1 MPDLLLELFSEE
13 IPARMQ
19 AQAAR
24 DLERLARER
33 LAAAEL
39 DVHSL
44 RAFAGPRRLTL
55 AVDGLP
61 AAQADRREERR
72 GPRANAPDKA
82 IEGFLRSTG
91 LTRDQLS
98 ERDGVLFAELHR
110 PGRRTSD
117 LLAEM
122 VGEIVRGFP
131 WPKSMRWA
139 SGTLR
144 WVRPL
149 KRILCLFDGKV
160 VPVEIELGGGAT
172 LVASNLTE
180 GHRFLGRD
188 RAPFA
193 VTGVED
199 YAERLCDHYVILDPA
214 ERRARIAAG
223 CRAVCEAR
231 GLEWVE
237 DEGLLEEVTGL
248 AEWPVPILGDMDAGF
263 LDLPAEVIRTSMRVH
278 QRYFAV
284 RDLATDKLAPHFVV
298 VANIEP
304 QDGGAVIAH
313 GNARVLTARLSDAR
327 FFWDEDQRAG
337 NFDRW
342 LEKLRGVTFHA
353 KLGTLAERV
362 ERITALA
369 REIAPLVGADPRL
382 AEAAARL
389 CKADLASGM
398 VGEFPELQ
406 GIMGGYYVRALAQ
419 APLPLSAEPDGNED
433 PLATVEELVSFPLE
447 GGRAGMGVQGAAGA
461 SEGAGGV
468 SLSTGAASRASS
480 FDAGARTPIPGP
492 SPFRQREGWT
502 AEEIGQVADAVRDH
516 YKPLGPSDSVPTAP
530 VTVAVA
536 LADKLDTLVGFFAID
551 ERPTGSKDPY
561 ALRRAALGV
570 IRLVLG
576 NDVRSIWHPIR
587 RVRATWLMDEILAGL
602 QRAVTERDARFE
614 AAVEMVD
621 SINSSGVAL
630 YSLATRWIKTGLR
643 DANARSMNEAF
654 RAEFDRIAQVGMSQ
668 LGKGEAVDAELL
680 AFFADRLKVLLR
692 EEGKRHDLVDA
703 VFALGDDDLVRIVR
717 RVEALSAFLATEDGA
732 SLLAG
737 YKRAANILRAEAK
750 KTPDED
756 FALNPQLGAMIE
768 PEEMA
773 LQTTLATVQ
782 GEVAQALDREDYAHA
797 MRAFSHLRAPVDA
810 FFDRVLVN
818 APDPA
823 LRLNRLRLLSG
834 VRDTA
839 NRIADFSLV
848 GG

>member
-24 DLERLARER
+24 DLERMARER
-33 LAAAEL
+33 LATAGL
-39 DVHSL
+39 PFRTL
-44 RAFAGPRRLTL
+44 RSFAGPRRLTL

-61 AAQADRREERR
+61 DAQAERAEERR

-82 IEGFLRSTG
+82 VEGFLRSTG
-91 LTRDQLS
+91 LTRDELT
-98 ERDGVLFAELHR
+98 ERDGQLYATLHHRGR
-110 PGRRTSD
+110 PTSEIV
-117 LLAEM
+117 AEM
-122 VGEIVRGFP
+122 VEAVVRGFP
-131 WPKSMRWA
+131 WPKSMRWGA
-139 SGTLR
+139 GSLR

-149 KRILCLFDGKV
+149 KRILCLLDGEV
-160 VPVEIELGGGAT
+160 VPVEIDTGAGVI
-172 LVASNLTE
+172 VASDLTE
-180 GHRFLGRD
+180 GHRFMGRD
-188 RAPFA
+188 RGPFA
-193 VTGVED
+193 VSGFDD
-199 YAERLCDHYVILDPA
+199 YAERLADRYVVLDPA
-214 ERRARIAAG
+214 ERRARIAEGAEAA
-223 CRAVCEAR
+223 CAAR
-231 GLEWVE
+231 GLEWVR
-237 DEGLLEEVTGL
+237 DEGLLDEVVGL
-248 AEWPVPILGDMDAGF
+248 AEWPVPILGDMDSGF

-284 RDLATDKLAPHFVV
+284 RDPATGALAPHFVV

-327 FFWDEDQRAG
+327 FFWDEDRRPSPDG
-337 NFDRW
+337 GDNFGRW
-342 LEKLRGVTFHA
+342 AQKLQGVTFHA

-362 ERITALA
+362 ERIAALA
-369 REIAPLVGADPRL
+369 REIAPLVGADPKL
-382 AEAAARL
+382 AAIAAKL

-406 GIMGGYYVRALAQ
+406 GIMGGYYVRAL
-419 APLPLSAEPDGNED
+419 EP
-433 PLATVEELVSFPLE
+433 FPLE
-447 GGRAGMGVQGAAGA
+447 GGRAGMGVQGAADGA
-461 SEGAGGV
+461 EGAGGATGEAADAV
-468 SLSTGAASRASS
+468 SALPPDPG
-480 FDAGARTPIPGP
+480 GHTPIPDP
-492 SPFRQREGWT
+492 SPFEGEGRLT
-502 AEEIGQVADAVRDH
+502 PAEIEVVADAVRDH

-570 IRLVLG
+570 IRLLIAA
-576 NDVRSIWHPIR
+576 NQSLPILQLFYDVESSYFRLTVERSNAADWSSDYVDLMRTTLRLPR
-587 RVRATWLMDEILAGL
+587 FPYFVRPVKPELTFA
-602 QRAVTERDARFE
+602 QRMINH
-614 AAVEMVD
+614 AASRKYV
-621 SINSSGVAL
+621 S
-630 YSLATRWIKTGLR
+630 YW
-643 DANARSMNEAF
+643 ANAE
-654 RAEFDRIAQVGMSQ
+654 DI
-668 LGKGEAVDAELL
+668 L

-717 RVEALSAFLATEDGA
+717 RVEALSGFLATEDGA

-737 YKRAANILRAEAK
+737 YRRAANILRAEAK

-756 FALNPQLGAMIE
+756 FALNPQLGAMVE
-768 PEEMA
+768 REELA

-782 GEVAQALDREDYAHA
+782 GQVAEALEREDYAQA
-797 MRAFSHLRAPVDA
+797 MQAFSHLRAPVDA
-810 FFDRVLVN
+810 FFDKVLVN

-839 NRIADFSLV
+839 NRIADFSRA
-848 GG
+848 GGG